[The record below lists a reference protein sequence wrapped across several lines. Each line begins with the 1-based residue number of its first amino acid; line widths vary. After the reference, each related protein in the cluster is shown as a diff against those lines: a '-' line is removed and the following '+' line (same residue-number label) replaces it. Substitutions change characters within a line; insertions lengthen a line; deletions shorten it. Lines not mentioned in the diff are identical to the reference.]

1 MASFDPELI
10 NLIGMSPDE
19 PVSQIPIHGSEAE
32 YPESLPVLGVRDWV
46 VYPGLAAPLVID
58 TQHGAKLVE
67 DAMAGSRLLILA
79 LQTDRDGSDQRL
91 DQLHEVGCVA
101 RLMKLLKFPDGSVRI
116 LVEGIS
122 RVRLVDTFAETPY
135 LSARYQVVEE
145 IIERSNYFTALVQ
158 STRKHFQE
166 LAGISHFINDQIKLA
181 VLNTR
186 SPGRLA
192 DLIAS
197 HLNLGLNESQ
207 MLLETA
213 DVGERHKLLQPMLA
227 RELDVALLGARIQS
241 EAHSSLNRSQRDYYL
256 REQMRVIQRELEEGD
271 PMFEETQS
279 MRETLENLN
288 LPDEA
293 RRLATRELDRLP
305 QIPQA
310 SPEYTVSRNYLDWI
324 LNLPW
329 DKSAEDRID
338 LGEAARILD
347 AHHYGLEKVKDRLIE
362 FLAVLKKK
370 NTLKGPILCLV
381 GPPGVGKSSFG
392 PSIAEALGRKFI
404 RISLGGMRDEAEIRG
419 HRRTYVGAMP
429 GRILQSLRRVESNN
443 PVILLDE
450 LDKIGSD
457 FRGDPASALLEALD
471 PQQNHAFVDHYL
483 EASFDLSK
491 VLFVTT
497 ANWLDPVHP
506 ALRDRLEIIEIPS
519 YTTEEKLQ
527 IAKRKLVP
535 RQLKEHGLKRTELKF
550 PKSTLNKLIENY
562 TREAGVRQL
571 DREIATLTRKFTR
584 QCVELEE
591 KEAASDSKPKSKSRS
606 KSKTSAI
613 SVTEEQVEKMLGRPK
628 YLAQDAEKELTAGV
642 ATGLAWTPVG
652 GELLFIEITRSSGK
666 GRLILTGSLGDV
678 MKESGQIALSF
689 LRRDPDKYSMDLEKI
704 DKEDIHIHV
713 PAGAIPKDGPSAGL
727 TISVALASLFSGRQV
742 RSDLVMTGEISLRG
756 KVLPVGGIREKL
768 LAAHRAG
775 IKHAMLPELNRKDWE
790 EAPEEVRKTIQAHF
804 FEDIIEAID
813 FALKP
818 ASSGKNK
825 KKS

>member
-19 PVSQIPIHGSEAE
+19 PVSQISIQAGETE
-32 YPESLPVLGVRDWV
+32 YPKELPALGVRDWV

-58 TQHGAKLVE
+58 TPHGAKLVE
-67 DAMAGSRLLILA
+67 EVMAGSRLLILS
-79 LQTDRDGSDQRL
+79 LQTDRDSSGQRL
-91 DQLHEVGCVA
+91 DQLHAVGCVA
-101 RLMKLLKFPDGSVRI
+101 RLIKLLRFPDGSVRV
-116 LVEGIS
+116 LVEGLS
-122 RVRLVDTFAETPY
+122 RAKLVDTVSETPY
-135 LSARYQVVEE
+135 LNVKFEAIEE
-145 IIERSNYFTALVQ
+145 IQERSNLFTALVQ
-158 STRKHFQE
+158 NTRKQFQE
-166 LAGISHFINDQIKLA
+166 LANISHFINDQVKLA

-192 DLIAS
+192 DVIAS
-197 HLNLGLNESQ
+197 HLNLGLTESQ
-207 MLLETA
+207 ALLETS
-213 DVGERHKLLQPMLA
+213 DIGERLSSLQPMLA
-227 RELDVALLGARIQS
+227 RELEVAILGARIQS

-271 PMFEETQS
+271 PMFEETQG
-279 MRETLENLN
+279 MREALESLE
-288 LPDEA
+288 LPEEA

-310 SPEYTVSRNYLDWI
+310 SPEYTVSRNYLDWV

-329 DKSAEDRID
+329 NKFTEDQID
-338 LGEAARILD
+338 LQEAARILD
-347 AHHYGLEKVKDRLIE
+347 SHHYGLEKVKDRLIE

-429 GRILQSLRRVESNN
+429 GRILQSLRRVGSAN

-450 LDKIGSD
+450 LDKIGND
-457 FRGDPASALLEALD
+457 FRGDPASALLETLD

-527 IAKRKLVP
+527 IAGRKLVP
-535 RQLKEHGLKRTELKF
+535 RQLKEHGLKRSDLKF
-550 PKSTLNKLIENY
+550 PKQTLRSLIENY

-584 QCVELEE
+584 ERVEAEE
-591 KEAASDSKPKSKSRS
+591 KAGKPIRGKSAA
-606 KSKTSAI
+606 
-613 SVTEEQVEKMLGRPK
+613 VTVSEEQVEKKLGRPK
-628 YLAQDAEKELTAGV
+628 HIAQDAEKELAPGV

-652 GELLFIEITRSSGK
+652 GELLFIEITRSPGK

-689 LRRDPDKYSMDLEKI
+689 LRRDPKKYGIDLEKI

-727 TISVALASLFSGRQV
+727 TISVALASLFSGKQV

-775 IKHAMLPELNRKDWE
+775 IQHAMLPELNRKDWE
-790 EAPEEVRKTIQAHF
+790 ESPEEVRKSMKAHF
-804 FEDIIEAID
+804 YEDIIQAID
-813 FALKP
+813 FAMKP
-818 ASSGKNK
+818 VSSRGRGK

>member
-10 NLIGMSPDE
+10 NLIGMSPED
-19 PVSQIPIHGSEAE
+19 PISQTGAAGSELE
-32 YPESLPVLGVRDWV
+32 YPKSLPTLGVRDWV
-46 VYPGLAAPLVID
+46 VFPGLAAPLIID
-58 TQHGAKLVE
+58 TPQGSKLVE
-67 DAMAGSRLLILA
+67 DVMAGSRLMILS
-79 LQTDRDGSDQRL
+79 LQVERDGDGLRL
-91 DQLHEVGCVA
+91 DQVHPVGCVA
-101 RLMKLLKFPDGSVRI
+101 RLMKLLRFPDGTVRV
-116 LVEGIS
+116 LVEGVS
-122 RVRLVDTFAETPY
+122 RAKLVETVSETPY
-135 LSARYQVVEE
+135 LEAKFTAIDEV
-145 IIERSNYFTALVQ
+145 IERSNYFSALVQ
-158 STRKHFQE
+158 TTRKQFQE
-166 LAGISHFINDQIKLA
+166 LASVSQFINDHVKLA
-181 VLNTR
+181 ALNTR
-186 SPGRLA
+186 NPGRLA

-197 HLNLGLNESQ
+197 HLNLGLHESQ
-207 MLLETA
+207 SLLETGN
-213 DVGERHKLLQPMLA
+213 VGERLKLLQAMLA
-227 RELDVALLGARIQS
+227 RELEVAKLGTLIQS

-271 PMFEETQS
+271 PMMEETLG
-279 MRETLENLN
+279 MREALETMD
-288 LPDEA
+288 LPDDA

-310 SPEYTVSRNYLDWI
+310 SPEYSVSRNYLDWI

-329 DKSAEDRID
+329 NQVTEDRID
-338 LGEAARILD
+338 LKEAARILD

-392 PSIAEALGRKFI
+392 PSIAEALGRKFV

-429 GRILQSLRRVESNN
+429 GRILQSLRRVESAN

-457 FRGDPASALLEALD
+457 FRGDPASALLETLD
-471 PQQNHAFVDHYL
+471 PQQNHSFVDHYI
-483 EASFDLSK
+483 EAAFDLSK

-527 IAKRKLVP
+527 IARKKLVP
-535 RQLKEHGLKRTELKF
+535 RQLKEHGLKRSELKF
-550 PKSTLNKLIENY
+550 PRNTIKALIENY
-562 TREAGVRQL
+562 TQEAGVRQL
-571 DREIATLTRKFTR
+571 DREIATVTRKFTR
-584 QCVELEE
+584 KRVEAE
-591 KEAASDSKPKSKSRS
+591 ASDSPDDLKKIP
-606 KSKTSAI
+606 TT
-613 SVTEEQVEKMLGRPK
+613 VTEEEVKVLLGRAKHIP
-628 YLAQDAEKELTAGV
+628 QDAEKELAAGV

-652 GELLFIEITRSSGK
+652 GELLFIEITRSPGK

-689 LRRDPDKYSMDLEKI
+689 LRRAPDKFAMDLDKI
-704 DKEDIHIHV
+704 EKEDIHIHV

-727 TISVALASLFSGRQV
+727 TIAVALASLYSGKQV

-775 IKHAMLPELNRKDWE
+775 VRHAMLPEQNRKDWE
-790 EAPEEVRKTIQAHF
+790 EAPKEVQTSMEAHF
-804 FEDIIEAID
+804 FEDILEAIE
-813 FALKP
+813 FSLTP
-818 ASSGKNK
+818 AISK
-825 KKS
+825 KKK

>member
-10 NLIGMSPDE
+10 NLIGMSTEDPI
-19 PVSQIPIHGSEAE
+19 SQAGTAGSELE
-32 YPESLPVLGVRDWV
+32 YPKSLPTLGVKDWV
-46 VYPGLAAPLVID
+46 VFPGLAAPLIID
-58 TQHGAKLVE
+58 TPQGSKLVE
-67 DAMAGSRLLILA
+67 AVMAGSRLMILS
-79 LQTDRDGSDQRL
+79 LQVEREGDGLRL
-91 DQLHEVGCVA
+91 DQVHPVGCVA
-101 RLMKLLKFPDGSVRI
+101 RLMKLLRFPDGTVRV
-116 LVEGIS
+116 LVEGVS
-122 RVRLVDTFAETPY
+122 RAKLVDTVSESPY
-135 LSARYQVVEE
+135 LEVKFTAIDEV
-145 IIERSNYFTALVQ
+145 IERSNYFSALVQ
-158 STRKHFQE
+158 TTRKQFQE
-166 LAGISHFINDQIKLA
+166 LASVSQFINDHVKLA
-181 VLNTR
+181 ALNTR
-186 SPGRLA
+186 NPGRLA

-197 HLNLGLNESQ
+197 HLNLGLHESQ
-207 MLLETA
+207 SLLETGN
-213 DVGERHKLLQPMLA
+213 VGDRLKLLQTMLA
-227 RELDVALLGARIQS
+227 RELEVAKLGTLIQS

-256 REQMRVIQRELEEGD
+256 REQMRVIQRELDDGD
-271 PMFEETQS
+271 PMLEETLG
-279 MRETLENLN
+279 MREALETLN
-288 LPDEA
+288 LPEDA

-310 SPEYTVSRNYLDWI
+310 SPEYSVSRNYLDWV

-329 DKSAEDRID
+329 NKVTEDRID
-338 LGEAARILD
+338 LKEAARILD

-362 FLAVLKKK
+362 FLAVLKKR

-429 GRILQSLRRVESNN
+429 GRILQSLRRVESSN

-457 FRGDPASALLEALD
+457 FRGDPASALLETLD
-471 PQQNHAFVDHYL
+471 PQQNHSFVDHYI
-483 EASFDLSK
+483 EAAFDLSK

-527 IAKRKLVP
+527 IARKKLVP
-535 RQLKEHGLKRTELKF
+535 RQLKEHGLKRSELKF
-550 PKSTLNKLIENY
+550 PKDTIKALIENY
-562 TREAGVRQL
+562 TQEAGVRQL
-571 DREIATLTRKFTR
+571 DREIANVTRKFTR
-584 QCVELEE
+584 KRVEAEE
-591 KEAASDSKPKSKSRS
+591 GDSKSDLKKIP
-606 KSKTSAI
+606 TT
-613 SVTEEQVEKMLGRPK
+613 VTEEEVKVLLGRAKHIP
-628 YLAQDAEKELTAGV
+628 QDAEKELSPGV

-652 GELLFIEITRSSGK
+652 GELLFIEITRSPGK

-689 LRRDPDKYSMDLEKI
+689 LRRTPEKFAMDLDKI
-704 DKEDIHIHV
+704 EKEDIHIHV

-727 TISVALASLFSGRQV
+727 TIAVALASLYSGKQV

-775 IKHAMLPELNRKDWE
+775 VRHAMLPEQNRKDWE
-790 EAPEEVRKTIQAHF
+790 EAPKEVQSSMEAHF
-804 FEDIIEAID
+804 FEDILKAIE
-813 FALKP
+813 FSLTP
-818 ASSGKNK
+818 AVAK
-825 KKS
+825 KKK